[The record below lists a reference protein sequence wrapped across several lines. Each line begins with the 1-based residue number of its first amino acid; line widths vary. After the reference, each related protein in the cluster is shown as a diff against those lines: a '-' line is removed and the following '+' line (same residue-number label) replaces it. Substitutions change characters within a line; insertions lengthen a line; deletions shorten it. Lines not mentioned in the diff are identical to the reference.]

1 MDIQKEIYELIVAY
15 LRGELSGE
23 ELDRL
28 RGWMAIDEK
37 HRRLVEELRD
47 KKVCGMTSGCLFLL
61 IQKNVGNN

>member
-37 HRRLVEELRD
+37 HRRFGRQET
-47 KKVCGMTSGCLFLL
+47 TSKLD
-61 IQKNVGNN
+61 GNTKLHIRK

>member
-37 HRRLVEELRD
+37 HR
-47 KKVCGMTSGCLFLL
+47 LL
-61 IQKNVGNN
+61 